1 MPEGWGLSM
10 PALRAEGLET
20 LPTQSQRVLC
30 TCLGVLCTS
39 MLCAGADGTQCSCGD
54 PGYMFPAVGERT
66 SQKLYATLQ
75 EGDSV
80 EDAALSF

>member
-1 MPEGWGLSM
+1 
-10 PALRAEGLET
+10 
-20 LPTQSQRVLC
+20 
-30 TCLGVLCTS
+30 

-66 SQKLYATLQ
+66 SQILYATLQ